1 MIAIISVFI
10 SLMALGFSFFAF
22 FDGRAKDR
30 RDIFLQMH
38 QLLISEELRRGR
50 FILFQK
56 IIDKDSIEHL
66 SDNEWRDIDRAL
78 SAYNALG
85 LYIAKGYVKESDVM
99 DLWAAPISKAWK
111 AAQPYLTYREHLGDP
126 NPWKYLSF
134 LAERAQQEISRT
146 GGDSELKVWRR
157 K

>member
-1 MIAIISVFI
+1 VISSSRCI
-10 SLMALGFSFFAF
+10 SYSS
-22 FDGRAKDR
+22 AKSCGEAGSSCFKR
-30 RDIFLQMH
+30 
-38 QLLISEELRRGR
+38 
-50 FILFQK
+50 
-56 IIDKDSIEHL
+56 IIDKDSVERL

-99 DLWAAPISKAWK
+99 DLWAVPISKAWK

-157 K
+157 EMKHGQR